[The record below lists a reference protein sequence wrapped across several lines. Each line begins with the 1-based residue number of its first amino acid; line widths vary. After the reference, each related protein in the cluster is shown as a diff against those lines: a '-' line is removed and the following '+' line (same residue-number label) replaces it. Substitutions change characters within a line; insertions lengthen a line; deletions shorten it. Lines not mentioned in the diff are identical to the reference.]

1 MGIDSPH
8 DGSDASAKKPDQ
20 RTERDLGRSE
30 RAETSSRAD
39 YSDEL
44 RKAVRHQDRDVR
56 LPAAER
62 PEWQGPLV
70 RGEVDRVG
78 PGIVDERASRF
89 FPRER
94 RIADYLANEGA
105 AVVAI
110 HDGYGKDGRKPD
122 ARVDDTE
129 TEFKSL
135 DPGADNS
142 RVKAQLN
149 AAKGQARDAL
159 IDARNSGLSRE
170 EAELGMERFLGSKYG
185 HRLDA
190 IRIIGDDYDIDWKRD

>member
-8 DGSDASAKKPDQ
+8 DGTDASDKKPDQ

-30 RAETSSRAD
+30 RSETSSRAD
-39 YSDEL
+39 YFDEL
-44 RKAVRHQDRDVR
+44 RKARQSDDRDVR
-56 LPAAER
+56 PASER
-62 PEWQGPLV
+62 PEWQEPLA
-70 RGEVDRVG
+70 RGEVDQVG
-78 PGIVDERASRF
+78 SGIVDERASRF
-89 FPRER
+89 SRPER

-110 HDGYGKDGRKPD
+110 HDGYGRDGRKPD
-122 ARVDDTE
+122 ALVDDTE

-135 DPGADNS
+135 DPGAGNN
-142 RVKAQLN
+142 RVKALLN
-149 AAKGQARDAL
+149 DAKGQAKDAL
-159 IDARNSGLSRE
+159 LDARNSGLSRE

-190 IRIIGDDYDIDWKRD
+190 IRIIGDDYDINWKRD